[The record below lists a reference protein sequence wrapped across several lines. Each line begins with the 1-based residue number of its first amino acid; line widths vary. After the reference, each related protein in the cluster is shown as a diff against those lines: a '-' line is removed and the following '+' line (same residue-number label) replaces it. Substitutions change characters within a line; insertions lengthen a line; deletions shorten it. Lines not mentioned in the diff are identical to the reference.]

1 MSTHEPGSPVA
12 LMLQFAILIVGIGL
26 LVVNRYWNRGPAV
39 DASGIFFIN
48 LFWITMVLT
57 YDLPIWSALRNTLIG
72 ALILIGIVIVNLIVI
87 AGLALFARGGR

>member
-1 MSTHEPGSPVA
+1 MA

-57 YDLPIWSALRNTLIG
+57 YDLPVWSALRNTLIG
-72 ALILIGIVIVNLIVI
+72 GLILIGIVIVNLIII

>member
-12 LMLQFAILIVGIGL
+12 LILQFAILVLGIGL

-39 DASGIFFIN
+39 DASGVFFIN

-57 YDLPIWSALRNTLIG
+57 YDLSMWSALRNTLIG
-72 ALILIGIVIVNLIVI
+72 GLILIGIVVINLIVI
-87 AGLALFARGGR
+87 AALALFARGGR